1 MFDSRGKKLMKVEE
15 NTDWVRSVF
24 MSADATRVIS
34 GSNYRSIGIWDAASE
49 KDLTKLE
56 VHTGSVSSVFMSANV
71 TDAALKDVAQK
82 CPLLHHL
89 FLRGC
94 MEVR

>member
-1 MFDSRGKKLMKVEE
+1 MKVEE

-24 MSADATRVIS
+24 MSADATRMIS
-34 GSNYRSIGIWDAASE
+34 GSNDRSIRIWDAASG
-49 KDLTKLE
+49 KDLMKLE
-56 VHTGSVSSVFMSANV
+56 GHTCSVRCVFMSANV